1 MAKVLKIIGGAA
13 IAVGVAYGAAKGYA
27 YWRVKGQ
34 LDELARLANP
44 YAELRWKGISTEL
57 SGAVEVSGVTIAP
70 RAIAQDVEIASVRI
84 ETGNPGLL
92 FTGLPRRADQ
102 APERMRLAV
111 TGVQI
116 PLRGALLDGLQRDA
130 KANACEFGGMP
141 DAALLAA
148 AGMEK
153 LVIDF
158 GMDFSMPKDAGRLD
172 MRFQYATR
180 GVDALE
186 AEAAFSGA
194 GPMPAFKQALV
205 RYRPNAEAVA
215 RIADHCAQRR
225 GLDRAGF
232 LRALAEQSGRLFA
245 AQFGVAPG
253 PGLSEAIRAY
263 LVRPGEIKLAIRPEG
278 EVSPTMFAAGA
289 ERSLADWQRLAGLEL
304 YLNGALVEDLRTVPT
319 EQAALVPG
327 GAPATE
333 GGRTAAAGA
342 SPAKASFQDR
352 PVEEIGR
359 YLDHRVR
366 VHTRDGKAPR
376 EGRLDSVDATQ
387 ANVDQRMFGGHLI
400 SHVRLDQI
408 ARLEVMLR

>member
-13 IAVGVAYGAAKGYA
+13 LAVGFAYGALKGYA

-34 LDELARLANP
+34 LDELARLASP
-44 YAELRWKGISTEL
+44 YAELRWRGISTEL
-57 SGAVEVSGVTIAP
+57 AGAVEVTGVTVAP
-70 RAIAQDVEIASVRI
+70 RAISQDVEIASVRI
-84 ETGNPGLL
+84 ETGDPGLL
-92 FTGLPRRADQ
+92 FRGLPRRADQ
-102 APERMRLAV
+102 APERLRLAV

-148 AGMEK
+148 AGMEN

-158 GMDFSMPKDAGRLD
+158 GMDFSMPKDEGRLG
-172 MRFQYATR
+172 MNFHYATR

-186 AEAAFSGA
+186 AEVAFSGA
-194 GPMPAFKQALV
+194 GPMPVFRQAVV

-225 GLDRAGF
+225 GTDRAGF
-232 LRALAEQSGRLFA
+232 LRTLAEQSDRLFA
-245 AQFGVAPG
+245 EQFGVAPG
-253 PGLSEAIRAY
+253 PGLSEAMRTY

-278 EVSPTMFAAGA
+278 EVSPMMLAAGA
-289 ERSLADWQRLAGLEL
+289 GRSLADWQRLAGLEL
-304 YLNGALVEDLRTVPT
+304 YLNGVLVEDLGTVPVDRS
-319 EQAALVPG
+319 AMAPG
-327 GAPATE
+327 GTSAAD
-333 GGRTAAAGA
+333 GGRTTAAGA
-342 SPAKASFQDR
+342 SPGRVSFQDR

-387 ANVDQRMFGGHLI
+387 ANVDQRMFGGHLV

>member
-1 MAKVLKIIGGAA
+1 MAKVLRIIGGAA
-13 IAVGVAYGAAKGYA
+13 VAVGVAYGAVKGYA

-34 LDELARLANP
+34 LDELARVASP

-57 SGAVEVSGVTIAP
+57 AGAVEVTGVTVAP

-84 ETGNPGLL
+84 ETGDPGLL

-102 APERMRLAV
+102 APERLRLAV

-130 KANACEFGGMP
+130 KANACELGGMP

-148 AGMEK
+148 AGMEN

-158 GMDFSMPKDAGRLD
+158 GMDFSMPKDEGRLG
-172 MRFQYATR
+172 MNFHYSTR

-186 AEAAFSGA
+186 AEVAFSST
-194 GPMPAFKQALV
+194 GPMPTFRQAVV

-225 GLDRAGF
+225 GTDRAGF
-232 LRALAEQSGRLFA
+232 LHALAEQSDRLFA
-245 AQFGVAPG
+245 EQFGVAPG
-253 PGLSEAIRAY
+253 PGLSEALRAY

-278 EVSPTMFAAGA
+278 EVSPMMISAGA
-289 ERSLADWQRLAGLEL
+289 GRSLADWQRLAGLEL
-304 YLNGALVEDLRTVPT
+304 YLNGALVEDLGTLPVER
-319 EQAALVPG
+319 AAAG
-327 GAPATE
+327 GTLPAD
-333 GGRTAAAGA
+333 GGRTATVGA
-342 SPAKASFQDR
+342 PPGKARFQDR

-387 ANVDQRMFGGHLI
+387 ANVDQRMFGGHLV

>member
-13 IAVGVAYGAAKGYA
+13 VAVGVAYGAVKGYA

-34 LDELARLANP
+34 LDELARLASP

-57 SGAVEVSGVTIAP
+57 AGAVEVTGITAAP
-70 RAIAQDVEIASVRI
+70 RAIAQDVEIASLRI
-84 ETGNPGLL
+84 ETGDPGLL

-102 APERMRLAV
+102 APERLRLAV

-141 DAALLAA
+141 DAPLLAA
-148 AGMEK
+148 AGMEN

-158 GMDFSMPKDAGRLD
+158 GMDFSMPKDEGRLG
-172 MRFQYATR
+172 MNFHYATR

-186 AEAAFSGA
+186 AEVAFSGA
-194 GPMPAFKQALV
+194 GPMPAFRQAVV

-215 RIADHCAQRR
+215 RIADHCAHRR
-225 GLDRAGF
+225 GTDRAGF
-232 LRALAEQSGRLFA
+232 LRALAEQSDRLFA
-245 AQFGVAPG
+245 EQFGVAPG
-253 PGLSEAIRAY
+253 PGLSEAMRAY
-263 LVRPGEIKLAIRPEG
+263 LARPGEIKLAIRPEG
-278 EVSPTMFAAGA
+278 EVSPMMFAAGA
-289 ERSLADWQRLAGLEL
+289 DRSLADWQRITGLEL
-304 YLNGALVEDLRTVPT
+304 YLNGVLVEDLSTVPW
-319 EQAALVPG
+319 ERALAAAGSTASV
-327 GAPATE
+327 A
-333 GGRTAAAGA
+333 GGRTAAPGA
-342 SPAKASFQDR
+342 APGRASFQDR

-387 ANVDQRMFGGHLI
+387 ANVDQRMFGGHLV